1 MNKQSKMSVS
11 KYLLAVALLLCV
23 AVLFAACTPDQPTP
37 QPSVTLKSVAV
48 TTQPTKT
55 SYVEGDKF
63 DKTGMVVTA
72 TYSDDTTKTVTNYTV
87 SPDGALATTDKKVTV
102 AYTEGKT
109 TVNAEVAITVTA
121 KEKPQPEVT
130 LSAIEVTTAPT
141 KVSYLV
147 GDKFDQSGMVVTAKY
162 SDGTTKAV
170 TNYTIDLADK
180 PLVRTN
186 QKVVVSYT
194 EGSVTKTANVKI
206 SVAYPLD
213 SLSVNTLP
221 TKTEYFVGESFDPT
235 GMEIVA
241 WYKESEEKKSKKV
254 ITDYTYAPTGELSED
269 VTAIVVSYTENGI
282 TKTVDV
288 PVTVVD
294 PDAKKISADGSWTFE
309 ESDAEINGCARNAES
324 GASGGYALGNFQ
336 AGGTVSY
343 TIESKGAY
351 DADLYIRVSCG
362 MDNRPADLVAGQLY
376 TITVNGTAL
385 PSSQTAM
392 NGELGWANY
401 IEYRIGRLAL
411 AEGSNTIVITYSGIC
426 PHNFDNIR
434 IVTGENMVTKPVNS
448 TLTAIEVT
456 TAPTKI
462 TYEEGEKF
470 DATGMVVTAHYED
483 ATLDRTVGEYVIDKT
498 DALAT
503 TDTVVTISWTE
514 KGVTKTATVQITVT
528 EKVITTDLTKDGVFV
543 IEEDHATAEGANV
556 NAEGGTTNGKAFG
569 GFQNGAKLTFTVTSS
584 EATSGQLYFRL
595 ATGMDAIDR
604 SEMKLNDNYTVVVN
618 GKTVKCSTLLNGPL
632 GWTNYS
638 YYLAGDID
646 VLEGSNTIEISYL
659 AACPFN
665 FDCIKFQLG
674 TEANQVDVKG
684 EGKVILEE
692 DRAVIA
698 GGNVNNEG
706 GTTNGKAIGGMAP
719 GGSATFT
726 WKFTS
731 NGAYSA
737 KLYLRLATGMGDI
750 DRSAMTLSSNYKVTI
765 NGVECVSNTLLNG
778 ENGWTNYVE
787 YLVGEVNIVEGE
799 NTVVVEYL
807 GLCNFNV
814 DNIQIVVGE

>member
-1 MNKQSKMSVS
+1 MNKQSKLSVR
-11 KYLLAVALLLCV
+11 KTLILAATLLLCL
-23 AVLFAACTPDQPTP
+23 AVLFAACAPEEPTTKT
-37 QPSVTLKSVAV
+37 TLKSIAV

-55 SYVEGDKF
+55 AYTEGDKF
-63 DKTGMVVTA
+63 DPTGMVVTA
-72 TYSDDTTKTVTNYTV
+72 TYSDETTKAVSGYKFSPNGALKTTDNKITV
-87 SPDGALATTDKKVTV
+87 S
-102 AYTEGKT
+102 YTEGDV
-109 TVNAEVAITVTA
+109 TVKVEVAITVTA
-121 KEKPQPEVT
+121 KQQPQPEVV
-130 LSAIEVTTAPT
+130 LSAIEITMVPAKT
-141 KVSYLV
+141 SYLV
-147 GDKFDQSGMVVTAKY
+147 GERFDPTGMVVTAQY
-162 SDGTTKAV
+162 SDDTSKAV
-170 TNYTIDLADK
+170 TDYTIDLDGK
-180 PLVRTN
+180 DLVRAN

-194 EGSVTKTANVKI
+194 EGDVTKQANVKI
-206 SVAYPLD
+206 TVSYPLD
-213 SLSVNTLP
+213 SLSLNTLP
-221 TKTEYFVGESFDPT
+221 AKTEYLVGDTFDPT
-235 GMEIVA
+235 GMEVVA

-254 ITDYTYAPTGELSED
+254 ITNYTWSPDGKLTED
-269 VTAIVVSYTENGI
+269 VNAIIISYTENGI
-282 TKTVDV
+282 TKTYELSIK
-288 PVTVVD
+288 VVD
-294 PDAKKISADGSWTFE
+294 PDARKIAADGSWTFE

-336 AGGTVSY
+336 KGATVTY
-343 TIESKGAY
+343 TIASKGAY

-362 MDNRPADLVAGQLY
+362 MDNRPLDLVVGQLY

-385 PSSQTAM
+385 PASQTAL

-411 AEGSNTIVITYSGIC
+411 AEGDNTITITYSGIC

-434 IVTGENMVTKPVNS
+434 IVTGENMVTKPVDS
-448 TLTAIEVT
+448 VLTSIEVT
-456 TAPTKI
+456 TAPTKLA
-462 TYEEGEKF
+462 YEEGEKF
-470 DATGMVVTAHYED
+470 DHTGMVVTAHYED

-514 KGVTKTATVQITVT
+514 NGVTKTVIVSITVS
-528 EKVITTDLTKDGVFV
+528 EKVITTDLTKDGTFV
-543 IEEDHATAEGANV
+543 IEEDHATATGANV
-556 NAEGGTTNGKAFG
+556 NAEAGTTNGKAFG
-569 GFQNGAKLTFTVTSS
+569 GFQPDAKVTFTVTAN

-618 GKTVKCSTLLNGPL
+618 GKTITCKTLLNGAL
-632 GWTNYS
+632 GWSNYT

-646 VLEGSNTIEISYL
+646 ILAGENVIEISYL
-659 AACPFN
+659 GACAFN
-665 FDCIKFQLG
+665 FDCIKFDLG

-684 EGKVILEE
+684 DGKVILEE

-737 KLYLRLATGMGDI
+737 KLYLRLATDMGDI

-765 NGVECVSNTLLNG
+765 NGVECASNTLLNG

-787 YLVGEVNIVEGE
+787 YLVGEVNLVEGE